1 MGLKAFLL
9 IVLAILLVI
18 TSEVAARKLVQRSI
32 TSLEKGTTSEVNDAK
47 FLGLPVGGGGL
58 PGIGGGGGGGLP
70 GIGGGGGLPG
80 IVGGGGLPGIGGGGG
95 GGLPGIG
102 GGGGL
107 PGIVGGG
114 GLPGI
119 GGIVGGLPVVGGVVG
134 GLS

>member
-58 PGIGGGGGGGLP
+58 PGIGGGGGGLP
-70 GIGGGGGLPG
+70 GIGGD
-80 IVGGGGLPGIGGGGG
+80 V
-95 GGLPGIG
+95 
-102 GGGGL
+102 
-107 PGIVGGG
+107 G